1 VIESIAQEDINLLA
15 ALYMDDDQTFID
27 IQDPLSI
34 MAQIEKDTMYWDE
47 AMRQEDASQFL
58 DAAIK
63 EVETHS
69 KMKHWVFIPINE
81 VPLHT

>member
-1 VIESIAQEDINLLA
+1 
-15 ALYMDDDQTFID
+15 MID

-34 MAQIEKDTMYWDE
+34 MAQIKKDTMYWDE
-47 AMRQEDASQFL
+47 AMRQEDAPQFL

-69 KMKHWVFIPINE
+69 KMKHWVVIPIAE
-81 VPLHT
+81 VPLHTRILDAVWSEEETEVTHQ